1 MLTVALSKGYLLKEA
16 LELFEKIGIACD
28 KIDDRKLIFFDKT
41 EQYRFMILR
50 PTDVPVY
57 VEHGTAD
64 IGITG
69 KDVLIEANR
78 DIAELVDLKF
88 SKCDLIVAAPKGY
101 SKGYFND
108 MKVATKFTRSAADF
122 FNKKGL
128 KVELIKLYGSVEVA
142 PLVNLSDIIVDIAAT
157 GKTLKEN
164 GLEIIDSIYTA
175 TARLV
180 ANKSGLYL
188 KQKQI
193 CDLAERLKSLI

>member
-16 LELFEKIGIACD
+16 LDLFEKVGIFCD

-41 EQYRFMILR
+41 KQYRFMILR

-69 KDVLIEANR
+69 KDVLIEAKK
-78 DIAELVDLKF
+78 DVAELVDLKF

-101 SKGYFND
+101 EKGYFND
-108 MKVATKFTRSAADF
+108 MKVATKFTNSAAEF
-122 FNKKGL
+122 FNKKGI

-142 PLVNLSDIIVDIAAT
+142 PLVGLSDIIVDIAAT

-164 GLEIIDSIYTA
+164 GLEIIDSLYTA

-180 ANKSGLYL
+180 ANKSGLFL
-188 KQKQI
+188 KQTQI
-193 CDLAERLKSLI
+193 CELAEKLKELV